1 MIIQRYKIF
10 HTIKIFVNC
19 TIQCLDDDFR
29 NQALD
34 TFNCSPPYFTDDKN
48 LWCRMEMNQT
58 LKQRTLLS
66 EYVDSRMESI
76 MCPPPCKLTK

>member
-10 HTIKIFVNC
+10 YTNKIFFNC
-19 TIQCLDDDFR
+19 SIQCLDDDFR

-34 TFNCSPPYFTDDKN
+34 AFNCSPPYITDEKN
-48 LWCRMEMNQT
+48 LWCTSEMNIT
-58 LKQRTLLS
+58 LKQKKLLS